1 MCFPQR
7 VVEQEYRCNLDN
19 TVFGGQRHSPLSA
32 VSDLIQIESE
42 RKDLTSTALSAPSTP
57 HEV

>member
-7 VVEQEYRCNLDN
+7 VVEQEYRSNLDN

-32 VSDLIQIESE
+32 VSDLIQIEPE
-42 RKDLTSTALSAPSTP
+42 RKDLTSTGLYTPSKP
-57 HEV
+57 HQV